1 MRSPHSKDR
10 MASLE
15 QLAELGRLVG
25 RITMRYAAFL
35 ILPTTLTL
43 CTNYSALAQ
52 QDFSSGP
59 SLVLVKGDTPNSS
72 TPSCSFI
79 SITELKPIPIVQGL
93 LFVQLGDSP
102 DRVEAK
108 VGFSPDQPY
117 TNDVLQWTAIKG
129 GNYVRAMVNFRNNGA
144 LKRSFMMA
152 NNYKQPNEKQ
162 CQWEVQEQQNQDSQ
176 SLMQSPANLVN
187 QLNTSCC
194 GATLNGSL
202 IRGNVTYPQ
211 GSRINADGIISSPR
225 GERTIPS
232 VSVKHGNGSTSYY
245 YRNGSRITIKP
256 TTIPPTGTL
265 IR

>member
-1 MRSPHSKDR
+1 
-10 MASLE
+10 
-15 QLAELGRLVG
+15 
-25 RITMRYAAFL
+25 MRYAVL
-35 ILPTTLTL
+35 ILSTTLILSTD
-43 CTNYSALAQ
+43 YSVAQ
-52 QDFSSGP
+52 EDFSTGP
-59 SLVLVKGDTPNSS
+59 SLVLVKGDTPTP

-108 VGFSPDQPY
+108 VGFLPDQPY
-117 TNDVLQWTAIKG
+117 AKGVLQWTAIKG

-162 CQWEVQEQQNQDSQ
+162 CQWEVQEQQGTQQNQGFQ
-176 SLMQSPANLVN
+176 SLMKLPANLTNPAN
-187 QLNTSCC
+187 QLNPSFYGTTQNESF
-194 GATLNGSL
+194 

-211 GSRINADGIISSPR
+211 GSRINADGIISTPR
-225 GERTIPS
+225 GKKTIPS
-232 VSVKHGNGSTSYY
+232 VRIKHGDGSTSYY
-245 YRNGSRITIKP
+245 YRNGSYTIIKP
-256 TTIPPTGTL
+256 TNIPPTGIP